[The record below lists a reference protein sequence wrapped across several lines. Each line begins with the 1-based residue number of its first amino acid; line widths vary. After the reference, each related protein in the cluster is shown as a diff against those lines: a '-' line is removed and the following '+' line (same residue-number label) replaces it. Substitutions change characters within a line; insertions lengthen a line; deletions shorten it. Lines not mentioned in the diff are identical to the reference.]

1 MFENI
6 GISKSLQHVQQAALF
21 CEARHKVIANNI
33 ANINTPGFR
42 AKDLSVESFEKALA
56 RSEFKRSYEVIDSP
70 DATAV
75 RPNGNNV
82 SIEAEMSKLS
92 GNGMRHRVLL
102 SLINHQ
108 MRLLEVALKGTL

>member
-1 MFENI
+1 MFEDI
-6 GISKSLQHVQQAALF
+6 VVSKSLQHVQQAALF

-33 ANINTPGFR
+33 ANVNTPGFKAR
-42 AKDLSVESFEKALA
+42 DLSVESFEKALA

-82 SIEAEMSKLS
+82 NIETEMSKLS
-92 GNGMRHRVLL
+92 GNAMRHRVLL
-102 SLINHQ
+102 SLVKHQ
-108 MRLLEVALKGTL
+108 MRLLEVALKGAL

>member
-1 MFENI
+1 MFEDLVV
-6 GISKSLQHVQQAALF
+6 SKSLQRVQQAALF

-42 AKDLSVESFEKALA
+42 ARDLSVESFEKALA
-56 RSEFKRSYEVIDSP
+56 RSEFKMSYEVIGSP
-70 DATAV
+70 DATTV

-82 SIEAEMSKLS
+82 NIEAEMSKLS
-92 GNGMRHRVLL
+92 GNGMRYRVLL